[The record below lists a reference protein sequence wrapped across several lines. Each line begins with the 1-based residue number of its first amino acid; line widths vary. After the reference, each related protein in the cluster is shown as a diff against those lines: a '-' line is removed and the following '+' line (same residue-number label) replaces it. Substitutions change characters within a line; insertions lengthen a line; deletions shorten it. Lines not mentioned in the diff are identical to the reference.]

1 MPQAGRARS
10 GPGRDRRPHDRVDQR
25 ARGEVLSCARFDV
38 LRVARKQTLVDLA
51 LHVDRQAQPGLRVD
65 HPDEPLELGRV
76 LDFVLRLQKDRAD
89 DAGLARQR
97 LQQLAVFRRERLARE
112 FLDVF
117 PARTGGDERR
127 LADQLR
133 PLLVHLEEQEIGNL
147 RDIGLI
153 GDALIAQHMREIP
166 DLCDESFG
174 VHVGSSSRA
183 GRPRRRGE
191 ASGVASR
198 ASSALAGSSA
208 GSCGTRRPSKEAF
221 KIDCLRRAASPVS
234 ASSSFSASSAAANA
248 SETRRRISN
257 ASEVGG
263 SGTGSRLNLDM
274 LIEAR
279 FVVCLPCSM
288 KKRRPISFA

>member
-1 MPQAGRARS
+1 MSPTRRLSLAGSWISFWALRKTTPMTPDWRESVSSSLTYFAASASPASSLMSSQREPAGR
-10 GPGRDRRPHDRVDQR
+10 
-25 ARGEVLSCARFDV
+25 
-38 LRVARKQTLVDLA
+38 
-51 LHVDRQAQPGLRVD
+51 
-65 HPDEPLELGRV
+65 
-76 LDFVLRLQKDRAD
+76 
-89 DAGLARQR
+89 
-97 LQQLAVFRRERLARE
+97 
-112 FLDVF
+112 
-117 PARTGGDERR
+117 ERR
-127 LADQLR
+127 LADQR
-133 PLLVHLEEQEIGNL
+133 RAFFVHLEEKEIGDL

-166 DLCDESFG
+166 DLGDESFG